1 MDYATVLAQVQTL
14 AATASDPTLSG
25 TEVAQAISLAR
36 RQDAYGYDYYDTWAT
51 GTIYT
56 SGEYRVP
63 TVANGYAYQ
72 VTVAGTSHATTQP
85 TWPTTV
91 GATVTD
97 GTVTWQNI
105 GAYLWTPTYSLNRA
119 VGHAWLMKAAKVA
132 AEYEVSLGS
141 GKNFK
146 RDQVWKMCMNMA
158 ASYGVGGGAS
168 GSGGSSLG
176 SVRLGS
182 ATARV

>member
-14 AATASDPTLSG
+14 AATSTDPTLTG

-36 RQDAYGYDYYDTWAT
+36 RRDQYGYDFYDDWAAA
-51 GTIYT
+51 TIYT
-56 SGEYRVP
+56 SNEYRVP

-72 VTVAGTSHATTQP
+72 VTVAGTSHAATQP

-105 GAYLWTPTYSLNRA
+105 GAYLWTPTWSLNKA
-119 VGHAWLMKAAKVA
+119 VANAWLMKAAKVA
-132 AEYEVSLGS
+132 ADFDAATGS
-141 GKNFK
+141 GKDFK
-146 RDQVWKMCMNMA
+146 LSQKYQHCVEMA
-158 ASYGVGGGAS
+158 QRYGGGGAS
-168 GSGGSSLG
+168 GIG
-176 SVRLGS
+176 SVRLGT
-182 ATARV
+182 ATATRW